1 VGMSRVIEVNIDRV
15 VLRGIEPSDR
25 KAMIE
30 GLEAELSRIL
40 AAPLSDGRKIQ
51 SLRTPV
57 LKLGRMPLEPG
68 PAGGRKFGSG
78 VARAIG
84 RGVKP

>member
-1 VGMSRVIEVNIDRV
+1 MGMSRVIEVNIDRV

-57 LKLGRMPLEPG
+57 LKLGRMPLERG
-68 PAGGRKFGSG
+68 AAGGRKFGSG
-78 VARAIG
+78 LARAIA

>member
-1 VGMSRVIEVNIDRV
+1 MSRVIEVNIDRV
-15 VLRGIEPSDR
+15 VLRGIDPSDR

-40 AAPLSDGRKIQ
+40 ADPTSDSQKIQ
-51 SLRTPV
+51 SRRTPV

-68 PAGGRKFGSG
+68 PAGGRKFGG
-78 VARAIG
+78 GLARAIG

>member
-1 VGMSRVIEVNIDRV
+1 MSRVIEVNIDRV
-15 VLRGIEPSDR
+15 VLRGIDPSDR

-40 AAPLSDGRKIQ
+40 ADPGSGGQKIQ
-51 SLRTPV
+51 SRRMPV

>member
-1 VGMSRVIEVNIDRV
+1 MSRVIEVNIDRV
-15 VLRGIEPSDR
+15 VLRGIDPSDR

-40 AAPLSDGRKIQ
+40 ADPRSGGQKIQ
-51 SLRTPV
+51 SRRTPV
-57 LKLGRMPLEPG
+57 LKLGRMALEPG

-78 VARAIG
+78 LARAIG